1 MFHPKSPL
9 TKGSSVE
16 SAVKGKGRIRKFFD
30 LDADDETIKFYQKK
44 DFFAPTNEKHLKMV
58 LQTSLQ
64 NETTQFGSRSVFI
77 WAAVCVSDTDRL
89 CGLCHSRSVS
99 KLLNVA
105 ANCVFPCH
113 TSYFADK

>member
-58 LQTSLQ
+58 LQTWHDLLVLL
-64 NETTQFGSRSVFI
+64 TVK
-77 WAAVCVSDTDRL
+77 DTIATE
-89 CGLCHSRSVS
+89 GLA
-99 KLLNVA
+99 LI
-105 ANCVFPCH
+105 
-113 TSYFADK
+113 

>member
-1 MFHPKSPL
+1 MLCVAVGFKQVFL
-9 TKGSSVE
+9 TICQFAEMRDNANGKTHERARCVHVTWLWSVC
-16 SAVKGKGRIRKFFD
+16 
-30 LDADDETIKFYQKK
+30 DAST
-44 DFFAPTNEKHLKMV
+44 
-58 LQTSLQ
+58 LQ

-113 TSYFADK
+113 TFYFADK